1 VLALIDP
8 LLTSVLNTLLSPNK
22 RQKNQQ
28 DNNRIIN
35 HMKHWYQQPHK
46 LIADYVRT
54 VLILEGFSESDTEN
68 LPLFTNGM
76 PALFCKTEKDQSDNE
91 TIIQLSLFGR
101 SVPQEHWMAN
111 TNTTVIAYFF
121 KPFALA
127 SMFNINAAELLK
139 SPIDL
144 SNWNAHKTN
153 ALKTQLIYAAST
165 SRKIEVLDNL
175 LIHQLQQHK
184 RECEIIKYATDQIM
198 YDPGTEILSEMLSRL
213 DLNERT
219 FQRMFKKY
227 VGVTPN
233 QYRRICQFQLSFTQ
247 LRGKEF
253 NKLTDIAYDNGF
265 ADQSHFIRSFKEFT
279 QITPNDYLKSGLKDK
294 DE

>member
-1 VLALIDP
+1 
-8 LLTSVLNTLLSPNK
+8 
-22 RQKNQQ
+22 
-28 DNNRIIN
+28 
-35 HMKHWYQQPHK
+35 MKHWYQQPHQS
-46 LIADYVRT
+46 LSEYVRT
-54 VLILEGFSESDTEN
+54 VLILEGFSESDEAD
-68 LPLFTNGM
+68 LPIFTNGM
-76 PALFCKTEKDQSDNE
+76 SVLFCKTEKDENGNE
-91 TIIQLSLFGR
+91 NIIQLALFGK
-101 SVPQEHWMAN
+101 SAPEEHWVIN
-111 TNTTVIAYFF
+111 TNETVIAYFF

-127 SMFNINAAELLK
+127 SMFNTNAAKLVE

-144 SNWNAHKTN
+144 DNWSPHKTN
-153 ALKTQLIYAAST
+153 ALKTQLFYAVST

-175 LIHQLQQHK
+175 LIHQLHQHK

-198 YDPGTEILSEMLSRL
+198 YDPGIEILSEMLSKL

-219 FQRMFKKY
+219 FQRIFKKY

-247 LRGKEF
+247 LRSKEF